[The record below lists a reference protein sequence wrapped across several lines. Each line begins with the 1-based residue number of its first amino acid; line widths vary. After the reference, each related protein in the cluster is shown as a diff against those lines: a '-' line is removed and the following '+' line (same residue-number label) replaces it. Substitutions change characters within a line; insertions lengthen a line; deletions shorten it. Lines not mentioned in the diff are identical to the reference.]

1 MDDVGRIAIGALS
14 KSTGTNIETVRYYE
28 RVGLLP
34 APPRSSGGYRLYG
47 TDHLKRLSFIRR
59 ARALGF
65 SIGEV
70 RTLLRLADERK
81 RPCAE
86 VRVVA
91 QAHLSDVRAKIA
103 DLRKMER
110 VLQATVARCAN
121 GQRAHCPVIEALY
134 RNESLRAKSLERGR
148 QRSA

>member
-1 MDDVGRIAIGALS
+1 MLTRGPCCA
-14 KSTGTNIETVRYYE
+14 E
-28 RVGLLP
+28 
-34 APPRSSGGYRLYG
+34 
-47 TDHLKRLSFIRR
+47 RR
-59 ARALGF
+59 ARTLGF

-91 QAHLSDVRAKIA
+91 DTHLKDVRAKIA
-103 DLRKMER
+103 DLRRMER
-110 VLQATVARCAN
+110 VLKTTVARCAS

-134 RNESLRAKSLERGR
+134 RDGSLVVDLDADVRPAARTTSAIPLPSL
-148 QRSA
+148 